1 MHCGSAW
8 LNRNWR
14 TQARQAYA
22 WQKLHSTVLRIVLLK
37 PLQQIGHDVG
47 GVGAVGAVGAVAALD
62 VDAPAALDVEA
73 PAALDVEA
81 PEAPAALDVEAPE
94 APKAPE
100 APAACVIFA

>member
-8 LNRNWR
+8 LSKNVR
-14 TQARQAYA
+14 TQARQAYS

-47 GVGAVGAVGAVAALD
+47 AVGAVGAGVGVD
-62 VDAPAALDVEA
+62 VGVDNVKAPAVLDVEA

-94 APKAPE
+94 APE